1 MSANRG
7 TIKDN
12 AQQQTQQ
19 SIEANRNRPN
29 CIKCR
34 ITEFWKPG
42 DETPFEDDPAETNSY
57 RVAVMPEDLSG
68 QAYAYALKNRSF
80 TVNADPDVVM
90 LNYGSHNLLDKSVLI
105 KWHSL
110 GPEAS
115 GEAFLESRAAYGKAA
130 YDDAS
135 DVEKA
140 KALDLG
146 EVLNFSLG

>member
-1 MSANRG
+1 MSQNRG
-7 TIKDN
+7 TLQDEFKAALEQIL
-12 AQQQTQQ
+12 AA
-19 SIEANRNRPN
+19 ANYRPS

-42 DETPFEDDPAETNSY
+42 DETPFENDPAEVNSY
-57 RVAVMPEDLSG
+57 RVAVVPEDLNG
-68 QAYAYALKNRSF
+68 QSYAYALKNRSF
-80 TVNADPDVVM
+80 TINADPEVVM
-90 LNYGSHNLLDKSVLI
+90 MNYGSHNLIDKSVLI

-146 EVLNFSLG
+146 EVLNFSLD